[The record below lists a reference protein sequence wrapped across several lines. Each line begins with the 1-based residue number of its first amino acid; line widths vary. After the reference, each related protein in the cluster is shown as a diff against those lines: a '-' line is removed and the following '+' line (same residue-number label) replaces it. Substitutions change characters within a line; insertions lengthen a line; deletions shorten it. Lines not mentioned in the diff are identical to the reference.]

1 MSWEVSNLFVLN
13 LWCGC
18 QASYSDVCSLLICEE
33 AAGAPTS
40 ADKANDDLPLDRVVS
55 DLGVVCTHA
64 KDALAKSASTL
75 GAVYKTVLPSGEVP
89 TTADGFADVFGS
101 ETSTMANFARAL
113 SVRGSESTL
122 KLLLGH
128 GLEGDYEKALSD
140 FPRRPD
146 GKPVPLKGV
155 SAPAARLAETFMT
168 TMERRAKEVATRLL
182 RGKSESTS

>member
-1 MSWEVSNLFVLN
+1 LS
-13 LWCGC
+13 
-18 QASYSDVCSLLICEE
+18 ICEE

-40 ADKANDDLPLDRVVS
+40 VDGANDDLSLDRVVG

-75 GAVYKTVLPSGEVP
+75 GAVYKAVLPSGEVP
-89 TTADGFADVFGS
+89 TTADGFADVFGPG
-101 ETSTMANFARAL
+101 TSTMANFSRAL

-128 GLEGDYEKALSD
+128 GLEGDYERALSD

-146 GKPVPLKGV
+146 GRLVPLKGV
-155 SAPAARLAETFMT
+155 SAPAARLAEIFMT